1 MDNLDKYI
9 QNNLEL
15 FNTGELPAGHQER
28 FMAKLAQTQ
37 KTGRTGPFSRKAI
50 FAATAA
56 AAAAIIGAFIALGI
70 PQYRLEQLNISIQEL
85 AQEMYLEET
94 ELLQMFQK
102 DEQYMINNV
111 KSITEEAIPLADQL
125 PDELSPEKR
134 AEILREYYKAKTDGL
149 RKIKTLYAQS
159 DQPID

>member
-9 QNNLEL
+9 QENLEQ

-37 KTGRTGPFSRKAI
+37 KTGRPRYFFRRTI

-56 AAAAIIGAFIALGI
+56 AAIILGAFIIQEI
-70 PQYRLEQLNISIQEL
+70 PQYRLEQLNISIQEF
-85 AQEMYLEET
+85 AHEMYREEA
-94 ELLQMFQK
+94 EILQVIPE

>member
-1 MDNLDKYI
+1 MENLEKYI
-9 QNNLEL
+9 QNNLEQ
-15 FNTGELPAGHQER
+15 FNAGELPAGHQER
-28 FMAKLAQTQ
+28 FMAKLAQTK
-37 KTGRTGPFSRKAI
+37 KTGRKRPFYHRTI

-56 AAAAIIGAFIALGI
+56 AAAVIIGAFIALGI

-94 ELLQMFQK
+94 ELLQMFLE
-102 DEQYMINNV
+102 DEQYMINNI

-125 PDELSPEKR
+125 PDELSPARR
-134 AEILREYYKAKTDGL
+134 AEILREYYKAKTAGL
-149 RKIKTLYAQS
+149 KQIKTLYAQS